1 MLITTCKNCNN
12 QLNENFCGNCGQ
24 SADTHAMNFHFLWHD
39 IQHGLFH
46 FDKGILYT
54 TKQLFIRPGKTIR
67 EFIEGKRVRH
77 FRPVSYVLLL
87 ATVYGFLYKYF
98 HINTVAEFSL
108 NRERDRHLLD
118 AVNNWIASHYAISTL
133 IMVPFYALSSYLI
146 FKKQGYNYIE
156 NFILNAYIAGQKL
169 VMMLI
174 TFPLVLYTTGTSAS
188 KYVSGIIALADIVLV
203 IWIYT
208 KFFNKKSTFKAIL
221 LSILSYVLF
230 FVIFFTFCLLIGAVF
245 GLVMGKKALLNP

>member
-1 MLITTCKNCNN
+1 MSITTCKNCNK
-12 QLNENFCGNCGQ
+12 QLKEKFCGNCGQ

-54 TKQLFIRPGKTIR
+54 VKELFLKPGKTIR

-77 FRPVSYVLLL
+77 FRPISFVLVL

-98 HINTVAEFSL
+98 QINTVAEFAL
-108 NRERDRHLLD
+108 NKNKHL
-118 AVNNWIASHYAISTL
+118 VETINNWLASHYAISTL
-133 IMVPFYALSSYLI
+133 ITIPIYALSSYLI
-146 FKKQGYNYIE
+146 FRKQGYNYIE

-169 VMMLI
+169 VVMLI
-174 TFPLVLYTTGTSAS
+174 TFPVVLYASGTPAS
-188 KYVSGIIALADIVLV
+188 KYVSGIIGLTDIIMI
-203 IWIYT
+203 IWVYT
-208 KFFNKKSTFKAIL
+208 KFFNKVSTFKAII

-230 FVIFFTFCLLIGAVF
+230 FIILMTLALFIGVIIGIVNEQK
-245 GLVMGKKALLNP
+245 GIT